1 MARFRRSLRC
11 MVGDR
16 TRWICKDS
24 RPSSRAAACPAS
36 LAERVT
42 NRDALTR
49 LPALVQH
56 GRADEMLEIARA
68 RQSVELLRNLKVPVT
83 FREYDCGHEVTADG
97 VRDLSKFLIEKVAEP
112 IIRV

>member
-1 MARFRRSLRC
+1 LRWPEQFAAL
-11 MVGDR
+11 VGIA
-16 TRWICKDS
+16 T
-24 RPSSRAAACPAS
+24 ACPAS

>member
-1 MARFRRSLRC
+1 MKSLYLDNTGEDMA
-11 MVGDR
+11 
-16 TRWICKDS
+16 T
-24 RPSSRAAACPAS
+24 
-36 LAERVT
+36 
-42 NRDALTR
+42 
-49 LPALVQH
+49 
-56 GRADEMLEIARA
+56 RA